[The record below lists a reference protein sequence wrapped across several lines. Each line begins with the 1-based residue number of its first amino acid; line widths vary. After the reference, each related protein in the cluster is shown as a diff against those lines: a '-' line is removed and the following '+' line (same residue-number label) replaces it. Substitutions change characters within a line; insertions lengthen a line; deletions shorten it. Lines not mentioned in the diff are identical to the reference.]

1 MIRLGSLVVCATL
14 GAGILSCGS
23 NTAIDTTSSGGSGG
37 GAGGASAGGASA
49 GGSSGGGAGGSSSTA
64 FDPLS
69 LVPRNND
76 VSGWTVDS
84 SVTKS
89 GSAPAKTASNEKEA
103 VDMIDGGAAP
113 FYRAPYSPK
122 FFMWQNYANETL
134 PAAPPPTTGSLMLYI
149 LQMPSE
155 DQAKG
160 LYADLVKVDGTDY
173 TRLAGT
179 DKDWKA
185 PAQPLG
191 TESRIQDTGAQWWIN
206 FYKGVYYVE
215 VMLFPSYGPK
225 PDYTPSDPTLRDEA
239 LRFAKAV
246 ASKM

>member
-23 NTAIDTTSSGGSGG
+23 NTAIDTTSAGGSGG
-37 GAGGASAGGASA
+37 GAGGSAA
-49 GGSSGGGAGGSSSTA
+49 GGSSGGAGGTSTSA
-64 FDPLS
+64 LDPLS
-69 LVPRNND
+69 LVPRNNE
-76 VSGWTVDS
+76 VSGWTVDTTI
-84 SVTKS
+84 TKS

-155 DQAKG
+155 EQAKG

-179 DKDWKA
+179 DKDWKTPS
-185 PAQPLG
+185 PALG

-225 PDYTPSDPTLRDEA
+225 PDYIPSEPTLRDETV
-239 LRFAKAV
+239 RFAKAV

>member
-23 NTAIDTTSSGGSGG
+23 NTPIDTTSNGGSGG
-37 GAGGASAGGASA
+37 GAGGTSAGGA
-49 GGSSGGGAGGSSSTA
+49 GGGAGGTSTGA

-69 LVPRNND
+69 LVIRNNE
-76 VSGWTVDS
+76 VSGWTVDAS
-84 SVTKS
+84 ITKS

-103 VDMIDGGAAP
+103 IDMIDGGAAP

-134 PAAPPPTTGSLMLYI
+134 PSAPPPTTGALMLYI

-155 DQAKG
+155 EQAKG

-179 DKDWKA
+179 DKDWKTPS
-185 PAQPLG
+185 PALG

-206 FYKGVYYVE
+206 FYKGAYYVE

-225 PDYTPSDPTLRDEA
+225 PDYTPSEPTLRDEA
-239 LRFAKAV
+239 VRFAKAV

>member
-23 NTAIDTTSSGGSGG
+23 NNTS
-37 GAGGASAGGASA
+37 
-49 GGSSGGGAGGSSSTA
+49 T

-69 LVPRNND
+69 LVPRDNE
-76 VSGWTVDS
+76 VSGWKVDAS
-84 SVTKS
+84 ITKS

-122 FFMWQNYANETL
+122 LFMWQDYANPTL
-134 PAAPPPTTGSLMLYI
+134 AAVQSPDIAGIMLYI
-149 LQMPSE
+149 LEMPSPE
-155 DQAKG
+155 QAKG
-160 LYADLVKVDGTDY
+160 LYSDLVKVDGTDY

-179 DKDWKA
+179 EKDWKA
-185 PAQPLG
+185 PSEPLG
-191 TESRIQDTGAQWWIN
+191 TEARIQDTGAQWWIN

-215 VMLFPSYGPK
+215 VMLSPSYGPK
-225 PDYTPSDPTLRDEA
+225 PDYTPSYGPLKDETI
-239 LRFAKAV
+239 RFAKAI